1 MKTKINSGNKLF
13 HLTLTWYNSLLVEM
27 VTFGLLVLTVLSSSE
42 KEFLNLTT
50 TEQVG
55 NPNKKMLPLIV
66 MPVLLTK
73 YKSVLTDM
81 SGSEVLITTF
91 TTE

>member
-13 HLTLTWYNSLLVEM
+13 HLTLTWYNSLSVEM

-42 KEFLNLTT
+42 LVLLNLIT
-50 TEQVG
+50 TELVG
-55 NPNKKMLPLIV
+55 NPNQKMLPLKV

-81 SGSEVLITTF
+81 SG
-91 TTE
+91 